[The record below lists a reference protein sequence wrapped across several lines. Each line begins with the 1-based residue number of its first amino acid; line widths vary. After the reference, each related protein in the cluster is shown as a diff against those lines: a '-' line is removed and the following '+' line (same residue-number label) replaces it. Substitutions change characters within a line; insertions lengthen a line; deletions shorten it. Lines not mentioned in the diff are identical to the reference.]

1 MNTIFFTLLLG
12 TSLYVQST
20 PVELPKDSVKSKEIK
35 EVTVL
40 GEFTKALTFPMIVVN
55 SADLQTSSFFTPA
68 DALQRETGISIA
80 RDGIWSTS
88 INVRG
93 FSEQRILEMVDGDRI
108 QTATEHSGPM
118 STIDMNTIEKIE
130 VIKGA
135 SSVLYGT
142 GAMGGV
148 VNFVTK
154 TPAYSEFFQ
163 TKGNVGTE
171 FNTVNNLWANFA
183 NVQFTT
189 NQWYIGLNGSFRT
202 AQNTMTPDGILP
214 NSQFHDASWGLK
226 AGIMYSPN
234 QEFKANYQHFE
245 GWDIG
250 IPGGRSFPA
259 SATARYTGIARN
271 QLVGEY
277 IITDINENLRKVRI
291 KAYTQNIS
299 RDVELKPTDPTI
311 TLLPSSLNKTSGVK
325 VITDWDFENR
335 QQLILGA
342 EGWLREAQSL
352 KLTKTYTDSLFYTAI
367 ADLPTPKA
375 KMYDAGVF
383 ALYAYK
389 IIPGKLI
396 LNAGLRLD
404 YVQTVNDTVFSPLY
418 KYTNSDPGS
427 SLYQTTGSPT
437 DKIYFIPNIAR
448 RITFIASTHEDFNYA
463 AHVDLF
469 YVLSEKRNLSLSL
482 SNSYR
487 VASIEE
493 RFKLIEL
500 AGPKHVGN
508 PDLKPEKGTFSN
520 LSYTFLSD
528 NWRIKADVFANYLMD
543 LIAEKQGTYTYIDAT
558 GKTVSESAFL
568 NVNVS
573 KALFLGAELDGMWQI
588 NKQISLVANASYTR
602 ATDVDANTF
611 LPQIPPLHGFAS
623 INYDNKKIGAA
634 FSTLWATKQNEIAA
648 GETATDSH
656 VIFNIDAHSQ
666 NIKLNNTQLQLF
678 AGVDNLL
685 NAAYID
691 HLSSTRGVLKL
702 EPGRNIYLKVKW
714 GW

>member
-1 MNTIFFTLLLG
+1 MNSIFFTLLLG
-12 TSLYVQST
+12 TSLYAQSK

-55 SADLQTSSFFTPA
+55 SSELQSSSFFTPA
-68 DALQRETGISIA
+68 DALQREAGISIA

-142 GAMGGV
+142 GAIGGV

-163 TKGNVGTE
+163 TKGNIGTE

-202 AQNTMTPDGILP
+202 AQNTMTPGGILP
-214 NSQFHDASWGLK
+214 NSQFHDASWGVK

-250 IPGGRSFPA
+250 IPGGRSFQD
-259 SATARYTGIARN
+259 SAVARYIGVARN
-271 QLVGEY
+271 QLAGEY
-277 IITDINENLRKVRI
+277 IITDINENLQKIRI

-299 RDVELKPTDPTI
+299 RDVEMKHITNPITHLIDPSLTI
-311 TLLPSSLNKTSGVK
+311 LPGSLNKTSGVK
-325 VITDWDFENR
+325 VITDWDFENK
-335 QQLILGA
+335 QHLILGA
-342 EGWLREAQSL
+342 EGWERDAQTLR
-352 KLTKTYTDSLFYTAI
+352 LTEKNSADTLRTVTG
-367 ADLPTPKA
+367 DLPTPNA

-383 ALYAYK
+383 AHYSWK
-389 IIPGKLI
+389 IVPAKWTLD
-396 LNAGLRLD
+396 AGLRID
-404 YVQTVNDTVFSPLY
+404 YVQTVNDTAFSPLF
-418 KYTNSDPGS
+418 KYTVKQNVRADVNN
-427 SLYQTTGSPT
+427 L
-437 DKIYFIPNIAR
+437 AR
-448 RITFIASTHEDFNYA
+448 RVMFVASSHEDIAYA
-463 AHVDLF
+463 AHVDLV
-469 YVLSEKRNLSLSL
+469 YNPAINQQLNLSL

-528 NWRIKADVFANYLMD
+528 NWRIKADIFANYLMD
-543 LIAEKQGTYTYIDAT
+543 LITEKQGTYTYIDAT

-588 NKQISLVANASYTR
+588 NKQFSLIANASYTR
-602 ATDVDANTF
+602 ATDVDGNTY

-648 GETATDSH
+648 GETATDGH
-656 VIFNIDAHSQ
+656 IIFNVDAHSQ

-685 NAAYID
+685 NAAYVD
-691 HLSSTRGVLKL
+691 HLSSTRGDLKL
-702 EPGRNIYLKVKW
+702 ESGRNIYLKVKW

>member
-1 MNTIFFTLLLG
+1 MNSIFFTLLLG
-12 TSLYVQST
+12 TSLYAQSK
-20 PVELPKDSVKSKEIK
+20 PVELSKDSVTSKQIK

-40 GEFTKALTFPMIVVN
+40 GEFSKALTFPMIFMN
-55 SADLQTSSFFTPA
+55 SAQLQSSSFFTPA

-93 FSEQRILEMVDGDRI
+93 FSEQRILEMIDGARI

-118 STIDMNTIEKIE
+118 STIDMNTIEKID

-148 VNFVTK
+148 VNFGTK
-154 TPAYSEFFQ
+154 TPAYSAFFQ
-163 TKGNVGTE
+163 TNGNVGTE

-202 AQNTMTPDGILP
+202 AQNTITPAGILP
-214 NSQFHDASWGLK
+214 SSQFHDASWGIK
-226 AGIMYSPN
+226 AGIMYFSN

-250 IPGGRSFPA
+250 IPGGRDFQD
-259 SATARYTGIARN
+259 SAVARYTGIARN
-271 QLVGEY
+271 QLAGEY
-277 IITDINENLRKVRI
+277 IITDINENLQKLRI

-299 RDVELKPTDPTI
+299 RDVELTHLTNSITHLIDPALTMF
-311 TLLPSSLNKTSGVK
+311 PSSLYKTSGVK
-325 VITDWDFENR
+325 IITDWDFENR
-335 QQLILGA
+335 QHLILGA
-342 EGWLREAQSL
+342 EGWKRDAQTLRLSVKNSADTL
-352 KLTKTYTDSLFYTAI
+352 LTVTG
-367 ADLPTPKA
+367 DLPTPNA

-383 ALYAYK
+383 AHYSWK
-389 IIPGKLI
+389 IAPTKWT
-396 LNAGLRLD
+396 LNAGLRID
-404 YVQTVNDTVFSPLY
+404 YIQTVNDTVFNPLF
-418 KYTNSDPGS
+418 KYTVKQNVRANVNN
-427 SLYQTTGSPT
+427 L
-437 DKIYFIPNIAR
+437 AR
-448 RITFIASTHEDFNYA
+448 RVMFVASSHEDIAYA
-463 AHVDLF
+463 AHIDLV
-469 YVLSEKRNLSLSL
+469 YNPAVNHQLNLSL

-520 LSYTFLSD
+520 LNYTFLSD

-543 LIAEKQGTYTYIDAT
+543 LITEKNGTYTYINSS
-558 GKTVSESAFL
+558 GVSVSEQAFL

-573 KALFLGAELDGMWQI
+573 KAVFLGAELEGMWQI
-588 NKQISLVANASYTR
+588 NKQFSLFANASFTR

-623 INYDNKKIGAA
+623 INYNNKKFGAA
-634 FSTLWATKQNEIAA
+634 FSTLWATTQTEIAA
-648 GETATDSH
+648 GETATDGH
-656 VIFNIDAHSQ
+656 IIFNIDAHSQ
-666 NIKLNNTQLQLF
+666 NINLNNSQIQLF
-678 AGVDNLL
+678 AGIDNLL
-685 NAAYID
+685 NAAYVD
-691 HLSSTRGVLKL
+691 HLSSTRGILKL

>member
-1 MNTIFFTLLLG
+1 MNSIFFTLLLG
-12 TSLYVQST
+12 TSLYAQSK

-55 SADLQTSSFFTPA
+55 SSELQSSSFFTPA
-68 DALQRETGISIA
+68 DALQREAGISIA

-142 GAMGGV
+142 GAIGGV

-163 TKGNVGTE
+163 TKGNIGTE

-202 AQNTMTPDGILP
+202 AQNTMTPGGILP
-214 NSQFHDASWGLK
+214 NSQFHDASWGVK

-250 IPGGRSFPA
+250 IPGGRSFQD
-259 SATARYTGIARN
+259 SAVARYIGVARN
-271 QLVGEY
+271 QLAGEY
-277 IITDINENLRKVRI
+277 IITDINENLQKIRI

-299 RDVELKPTDPTI
+299 RDVEMKHITNPITHLIDPSLTI
-311 TLLPSSLNKTSGVK
+311 LPGSLNKTSGVK
-325 VITDWDFENR
+325 VITDWDFENK
-335 QQLILGA
+335 QHLILGA
-342 EGWLREAQSL
+342 EGWERDAQTLR
-352 KLTKTYTDSLFYTAI
+352 LTEKNSADTLRTVTG
-367 ADLPTPKA
+367 DLPTPNA

-383 ALYAYK
+383 AHYSWK
-389 IIPGKLI
+389 IVPAKWTLD
-396 LNAGLRLD
+396 AGLRID
-404 YVQTVNDTVFSPLY
+404 YVQTVNDTAFSPLF
-418 KYTNSDPGS
+418 KYTVKQNVRADVNN
-427 SLYQTTGSPT
+427 L
-437 DKIYFIPNIAR
+437 AR
-448 RITFIASTHEDFNYA
+448 RVMFVASSHEDIAYA
-463 AHVDLF
+463 AHVDLV
-469 YVLSEKRNLSLSL
+469 YYPAINQQLNLSL

-528 NWRIKADVFANYLMD
+528 NWRIKADIFANYLMD
-543 LIAEKQGTYTYIDAT
+543 LITEKQGTYTYIDAT

-588 NKQISLVANASYTR
+588 NKQFSLIANASYTR
-602 ATDVDANTF
+602 ATDVDGNTY

-648 GETATDSH
+648 GETATDGH
-656 VIFNIDAHSQ
+656 IIFNVDAHSQ

-685 NAAYID
+685 NAAYVD
-691 HLSSTRGVLKL
+691 HLSSTRGDLKL
-702 EPGRNIYLKVKW
+702 ESGRNIYLKVKW